1 MQRKIF
7 VGIALPAQVRKRLMQ
22 KVEKYKD
29 LPVRWSAEENLHIT
43 LVFLGYV
50 DDDMLPVV
58 CDRVRAAVEDVE
70 IFDIDFNKIELGP
83 GPGAEAKMVWV
94 SGEAS
99 EELKE
104 LQERIEKELGV
115 FKKEKKAFCPHITLG
130 RIKQFGWSE
139 MEEFPEVN
147 EDYRMGVSVDA
158 VDVIE
163 SAVIDGKRKFMTIES
178 CPMNY

>member
-7 VGIALPAQVRKRLMQ
+7 IGIDLPGKVKKRLMQ
-22 KVEKYKD
+22 KIEKYQD

-43 LVFLGYV
+43 LVFLGHV
-50 DDDMLPVV
+50 DDDLLPEV
-58 CDRVRAAVEDVE
+58 CENVQRAVGDVD
-70 IFDIDFNKIELGP
+70 IFDIDFNRIELGP

-99 EELKE
+99 EELKD
-104 LQERIEKELGV
+104 LQEKIEKELGV
-115 FKKEKKAFCPHITLG
+115 FGREKKAFRPHITLG

-139 MEEFPEVN
+139 LDEFPEIN
-147 EDYRMGVSVDA
+147 EEYLLGIPVENVDI
-158 VDVIE
+158 IE
-163 SAVIDGKRKFMTIES
+163 STVIDGKRKFMVIES